1 MGRIITGD
9 TMDIQL
15 KQELAAEAF
24 ELGRQLDNC
33 LFNIRDNCFE
43 IGRIVCILK
52 QHKNYKILEPEA
64 KSWEHF
70 ISLKFV
76 GIKRASLDNYALAS
90 RILLP
95 YLSVEQEDGT
105 TKKRDIPLNRALDI
119 TRIVNR
125 LPEAEQEGKIRELIE
140 SAETLPK
147 EGWDSTMAVE
157 TGKTP
162 PDICEHLEMENWQRC
177 KKCFKFFKL

>member
-1 MGRIITGD
+1 
-9 TMDIQL
+9 MDIQL

-24 ELGRQLDNC
+24 ELDRKLSKC
-33 LFNIRDNCFE
+33 LLNIRDNYFE
-43 IGRIVCILK
+43 LGEVAWKLK
-52 QHKNYKILEPEA
+52 QHKRYKLVEPEA

-70 ISLKFV
+70 ISLKFA
-76 GIKRASLDNYALAS
+76 GISRASLDNYSQAS
-90 RILLP
+90 KAIGLF
-95 YLSVEQEDGT
+95 VKD
-105 TKKRDIPLNRALDI
+105 KDIPLNRALDI

-140 SAETLPK
+140 SAEVLPK
-147 EGWDSTMAVE
+147 EGWDSTIAVE